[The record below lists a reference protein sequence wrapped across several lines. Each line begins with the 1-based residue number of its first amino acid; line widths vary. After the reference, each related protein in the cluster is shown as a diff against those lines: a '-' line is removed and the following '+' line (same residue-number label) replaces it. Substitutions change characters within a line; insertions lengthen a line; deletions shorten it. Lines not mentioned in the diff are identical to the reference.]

1 MKNKSLAIFAFFL
14 LSILAT
20 DTFSQ
25 FREKATLDALTRPRV
40 SEKVEKSEKNLNVS
54 ELEKLAF
61 ELINKER
68 AAKNLEA
75 LIWKDDLAR
84 VARLHSQNMADGN
97 FFNHRGLDGSMVND
111 RANSLGVRRWQAIGE
126 NIAFNQGYENPAE
139 FAVECWMDSSAH
151 RENLLNARWQ
161 ETGVGIAVAAN
172 GAYYFTEVFLER
184 K

>member
-1 MKNKSLAIFAFFL
+1 MKNKSFTIYTLFL
-14 LSILAT
+14 LLILAT
-20 DTFSQ
+20 NAFSQ
-25 FREKATLDALTRPRV
+25 FREKATLDGLTRPRV
-40 SEKVEKSEKNLNVS
+40 SEKVEKTEKNLSVS
-54 ELEKLAF
+54 GLEKFAF

-75 LIWKDDLAR
+75 LTWKDDLAK

-111 RANSLGVRRWQAIGE
+111 RANSLGVKRWQAIGE

-139 FAVECWMDSSAH
+139 FAVECWLESSAH
-151 RENLLNARWQ
+151 RKNLLNVRWQ
-161 ETGVGIAVAAN
+161 ETGIGIAVAAN
-172 GAYYFTEVFLER
+172 GAYYFTQVFLER